1 MKKYRVAM
9 ARTETTMYY
18 YDVEAEDEGIAEE
31 IATDRYINDE
41 SYTHRSIVWGEDE
54 VHSVKELKNE
64 D

>member
-1 MKKYRVAM
+1 MNKYRVAM

-31 IATDRYINDE
+31 IATDRYTNDE
-41 SYTHRSIVWGEDE
+41 SYNYKKVVWAEDD
-54 VHSVKELKNE
+54 VHEVKELKNE

>member
-31 IATDRYINDE
+31 IATDRYTNDE
-41 SYTHRSIVWGEDE
+41 RYTHRSIVWGEDE